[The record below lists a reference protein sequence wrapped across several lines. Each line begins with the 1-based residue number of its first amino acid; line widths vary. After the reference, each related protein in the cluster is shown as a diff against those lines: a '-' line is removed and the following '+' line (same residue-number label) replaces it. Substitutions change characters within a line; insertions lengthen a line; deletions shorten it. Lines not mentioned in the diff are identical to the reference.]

1 MKMPIFR
8 SPLGP
13 DMQSFIELRR
23 SLGYG
28 VRTLIVYLSHFD
40 RYAITTGYGDHW
52 LTRSLVEGWVAST
65 PLLKPGSRAHRLY
78 VMRSLGRYLV
88 QTHPQSYVPPLIAGP
103 KCESTF
109 RPHIYTSIEI
119 KLLLDEAARLT
130 PTGSLRPL
138 TFVTLLSLLYCTGLR
153 ISEALSLRLSDVDL
167 KDGILL
173 IRDSKFRKTRAA
185 PLATDATHA
194 LSRYVEARRGF
205 HHRLDPDTPF
215 FVNERRLGCEYP
227 ATIATFLAI
236 ARRVGIRGAPGT
248 PGPRIH
254 DMRHTFAVHRLLSW
268 YRDGGDVQA
277 RLPLLTTYLGH
288 VCLVSTQV
296 YLHIAAELLHVAAQR
311 FHAPQLSGT
320 LPAGGQQ

>member
-1 MKMPIFR
+1 MGLP
-8 SPLGP
+8 G
-13 DMQSFIELRR
+13 
-23 SLGYG
+23 
-28 VRTLIVYLSHFD
+28 
-40 RYAITTGYGDHW
+40 AIR
-52 LTRSLVEGWVAST
+52 LTRSLVEGWIAST
-65 PLLKPGSRAHRLY
+65 SLLKPGSRAHRLY
-78 VMRSLGRYLV
+78 VMRSFGRYLV

-167 KDGILL
+167 EAGVLL

-194 LSRYVEARRGF
+194 LSRYVEARRSF
-205 HHRLDPDTPF
+205 HHRMDPETPF
-215 FVNERRLGCEYP
+215 FVNEWRRGCEYP
-227 ATIATFLAI
+227 ATIATFLVI

-254 DMRHTFAVHRLLSW
+254 DLRQHADLPIMPTPCRRQRCGRPRGVSGIGIIKGSPERPTV
-268 YRDGGDVQA
+268 YRQDDIVRG
-277 RLPLLTTYLGH
+277 
-288 VCLVSTQV
+288 
-296 YLHIAAELLHVAAQR
+296 
-311 FHAPQLSGT
+311 
-320 LPAGGQQ
+320 